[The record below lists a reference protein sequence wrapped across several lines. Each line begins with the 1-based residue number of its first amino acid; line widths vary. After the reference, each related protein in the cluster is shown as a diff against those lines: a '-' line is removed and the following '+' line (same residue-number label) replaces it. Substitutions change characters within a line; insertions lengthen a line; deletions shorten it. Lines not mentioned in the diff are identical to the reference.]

1 MAKNSGSKFDADVD
15 ALFKVPL
22 PEFIGARKTLAAQL
36 KKEGRTND
44 AELVQTLAKPPI
56 SAWAVNQLYW
66 NYRAAFDRL
75 IATGQR
81 FRKAQTS
88 RQSAKVVD
96 MREALEAR
104 REALSEL
111 SDLATEVLRS
121 AGHNPSLDTIRRITT
136 TLEGMSAYASLADGP
151 TPGRLTQDVD
161 PPGFESL
168 ASFIPGVGA
177 TRTEVSTSKK
187 SASTDA
193 KSARASEAR
202 LEDER
207 RTKIATAKFF
217 LQDAKKS
224 LADARARV
232 EDLESSQKKADADVK
247 GIEKQKREAEDRLK
261 KINAELED
269 ATACARS
276 VKVEV
281 TAAAKAVDQAKRAVD
296 KATKE
301 LESLFRQS

>member
-15 ALFKVPL
+15 ALFKLPL
-22 PEFIGARKTLAAQL
+22 SEFIGARKTLASQL
-36 KKEGRTND
+36 KKEGRAND

-75 IATGQR
+75 MATGQR

-88 RQSAKVVD
+88 RQSAKAGD
-96 MREALEAR
+96 MREALESR

-111 SDLATEVLRS
+111 SDLATEVLRN

-168 ASFIPGVGA
+168 AAFIPSAGA
-177 TRTEVSTSKK
+177 RSKESSSKK
-187 SASTDA
+187 SASADA
-193 KSARASEAR
+193 KSTKTNEAR
-202 LEDER
+202 HLEDER
-207 RTKIATAKFF
+207 RTKIATAKFS

-224 LADARARV
+224 LVDARARV
-232 EDLESSQKKADADVK
+232 EGLESTQKKADADVK
-247 GIEKQKREAEDRLK
+247 DIEKQKREADDRLK

-269 ATACARS
+269 ATARARS

-281 TAAAKAVDQAKRAVD
+281 TAASKAVEQAKRAVD